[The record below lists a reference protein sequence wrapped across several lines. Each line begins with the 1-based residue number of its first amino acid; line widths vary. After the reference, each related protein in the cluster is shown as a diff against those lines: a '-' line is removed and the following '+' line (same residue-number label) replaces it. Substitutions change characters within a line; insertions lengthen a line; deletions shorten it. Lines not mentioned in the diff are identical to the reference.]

1 MEELVWRKGNER
13 CERSYKEDHPQ
24 YQNRTL
30 GSEAHGSEAHGSEA
44 HGSEAHGSEALG
56 NSNELRVGTIADD
69 GFHKVST
76 KREEANFK
84 MNERY
89 LIGQAIKNPFMS
101 TNNYVN
107 DLEVQMNF
115 LTPQKSNL

>member
-24 YQNRTL
+24 YQNRIS
-30 GSEAHGSEAHGSEA
+30 GSEAHGSEAHGSE
-44 HGSEAHGSEALG
+44 GLS

-84 MNERY
+84 INERY
-89 LIGQAIKNPFMS
+89 LIGQAIKNPFM
-101 TNNYVN
+101 TPNNYVN

>member
-30 GSEAHGSEAHGSEA
+30 GSEAHGSEAHGSE
-44 HGSEAHGSEALG
+44 GLS

-84 MNERY
+84 INERY

-115 LTPQKSNL
+115 LTPQKGNL